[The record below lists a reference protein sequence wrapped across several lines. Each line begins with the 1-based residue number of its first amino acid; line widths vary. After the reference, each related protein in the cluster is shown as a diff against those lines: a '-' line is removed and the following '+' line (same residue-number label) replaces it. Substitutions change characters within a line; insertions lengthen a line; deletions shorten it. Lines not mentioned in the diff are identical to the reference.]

1 MSIDEYLDS
10 LLSEGSSPTKTAIAK
25 LTRLLE
31 NFGSIMIKSTERIE
45 DAINELDARIT
56 ALENKLGGAP
66 GGGIKMPSA
75 PSIGGGT
82 PSPSIPSAP
91 NLSSG
96 PTSGPNLGGGGT
108 PAPNLSGA
116 PAPAPNLGAGPG
128 SPGFASEIANAAK
141 SLQKAPVQQ
150 SPAPGPGPM
159 GGGGVGPLGGPTAS
173 AILEAK
179 AKLKKVDPDA
189 HKKERE
195 EAAQVSRPL
204 SPQQA
209 LLSEV
214 KAAQQKR
221 SQRMEESEEASAVSE
236 PTPATPKKSTKQMK
250 ESLQNELRAA
260 FSSLLNDDEE
270 EK

>member
-1 MSIDEYLDS
+1 MMSIDEYLDN

-66 GGGIKMPSA
+66 GGGMGIPSA
-75 PSIGGGT
+75 PSIGGST

-91 NLSSG
+91 KLSSG
-96 PTSGPNLGGGGT
+96 PAPAPNIGGGATSAPNLGG
-108 PAPNLSGA
+108 PAPTPNLSGA

-179 AKLKKVDPDA
+179 AQFWK
-189 HKKERE
+189 
-195 EAAQVSRPL
+195 
-204 SPQQA
+204 
-209 LLSEV
+209 
-214 KAAQQKR
+214 QK
-221 SQRMEESEEASAVSE
+221 
-236 PTPATPKKSTKQMK
+236 
-250 ESLQNELRAA
+250 QN
-260 FSSLLNDDEE
+260 
-270 EK
+270 